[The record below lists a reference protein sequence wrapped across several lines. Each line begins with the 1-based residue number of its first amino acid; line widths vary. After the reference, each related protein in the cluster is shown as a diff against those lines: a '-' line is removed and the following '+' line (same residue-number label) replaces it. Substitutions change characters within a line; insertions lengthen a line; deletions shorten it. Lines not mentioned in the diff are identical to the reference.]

1 MLLVVTIAYLPHVKK
16 NLGDSCSRVSTF
28 APEYMDLSYSSDSK
42 IMSLYTLV
50 NFMKCFPSLGRK
62 FYRECDNNL
71 IDIVIPYIK
80 QVVSPA
86 ILENEIK
93 KIEMAQVDLS
103 SQGEGLSFALYK
115 STAEILGTYTRDEVS
130 MQLKLKIP
138 QDYPLQSVQV
148 DIGRQLKLKDHELR
162 KWSLSIRNLL

>member
-1 MLLVVTIAYLPHVKK
+1 
-16 NLGDSCSRVSTF
+16 
-28 APEYMDLSYSSDSK
+28 
-42 IMSLYTLV
+42 
-50 NFMKCFPSLGRK
+50 MKCFPSLGRK
-62 FYRECDNNL
+62 FYGECDNNL

-103 SQGEGLSFALYK
+103 SQHGEGLSFALYK

-138 QDYPLQSVQV
+138 
-148 DIGRQLKLKDHELR
+148 
-162 KWSLSIRNLL
+162 

>member
-1 MLLVVTIAYLPHVKK
+1 MQEQLDKLVYGESQEGCINKKAFGYLLAWNALLCQMEHGRTMATLQNKNDYNSVLSALTEYLEQNQELYQMLLVVTIAYLPHVKK
-16 NLGDSCSRVSTF
+16 NLSDSCSRVSTF
-28 APEYMDLSYSSDSK
+28 APEYIDLSYAPDSK
-42 IMSLYTLV
+42 IMSLFTLV

-93 KIEMAQVDLS
+93 KIEMA
-103 SQGEGLSFALYK
+103 
-115 STAEILGTYTRDEVS
+115 
-130 MQLKLKIP
+130 
-138 QDYPLQSVQV
+138 
-148 DIGRQLKLKDHELR
+148 
-162 KWSLSIRNLL
+162 